1 MWAAVD
7 ERFIEESHF
16 QLRER
21 AVLSVLDFYLK
32 HFDEVAVKFFFYLL
46 GMSILGVIRFLSV
59 HHNSRG
65 CEGKT

>member
-32 HFDEVAVKFFFYLL
+32 HFDEVAVKFFFL
-46 GMSILGVIRFLSV
+46 SIQDEYF
-59 HHNSRG
+59 G
-65 CEGKT
+65 CYQISKCPS

>member
-32 HFDEVAVKFFFYLL
+32 HFDEVAVKFFL
-46 GMSILGVIRFLSV
+46 SIQDEYF
-59 HHNSRG
+59 G
-65 CEGKT
+65 CYQISKCPS